1 MKADAATRRRRLRTP
16 AVWLVLAALAA
27 GAAVFDHFGP
37 REAHDDGHGHGAGPR
52 FLVSAPIGSL
62 AAAEIVFDGVLW
74 RFERDG
80 SGAWRHG
87 EARDADASARIAAA
101 FDVLGRAQTVRELPE
116 AGDPDLYGVSDPF
129 LSLALWTRDAE
140 APARYLFG
148 DMAPDGLN
156 RYVLTAPRAER
167 DSEHGS
173 EHGSERDPEHEA
185 ERHSDHESEHDPDH
199 EAERHPDHGAEH
211 GPEMATVPEYH
222 TDNLVGLV
230 RSFDPR

>member
-1 MKADAATRRRRLRTP
+1 MKAGAATRRRRLRTP

-27 GAAVFDHFGP
+27 GAAVFDHVGP
-37 REAHDDGHGHGAGPR
+37 REAHDNGHGHGHGAGPR
-52 FLVSAPIGSL
+52 LLVSAPIGSL
-62 AAAEIVFDGVLW
+62 AAAEIVFDGALW

-80 SGAWRHG
+80 SGAWSYG

-156 RYVLTAPRAER
+156 RYVLAAPPV
-167 DSEHGS
+167 EH
-173 EHGSERDPEHEA
+173 D
-185 ERHSDHESEHDPDH
+185 SEHDPDH
-199 EAERHPDHGAEH
+199 EAEHDPEHESEHESEH

-230 RSFDPR
+230 RSFGPR

>member
-1 MKADAATRRRRLRTP
+1 MKADAATRRRRFRTP

-27 GAAVFDHFGP
+27 GAAVFDHFGH

-52 FLVSAPIGSL
+52 LLVSAPIGSL
-62 AAAEIVFDGVLW
+62 AAAEIVFDGALW

-87 EARDADASARIAAA
+87 ETRDADASARIAAA

-129 LSLALWTRDAE
+129 LSLALWTRDADS
-140 APARYLFG
+140 PARYLFG

-156 RYVLTAPRAER
+156 RYVLAAPRAER
-167 DSEHGS
+167 DSEH
-173 EHGSERDPEHEA
+173 DP
-185 ERHSDHESEHDPDH
+185 DHESEHDPDH
-199 EAERHPDHGAEH
+199 ESEHDPDHGAEH
-211 GPEMATVPEYH
+211 DPDHDPDHDAEHAPEMAMVPEYH

>member
-27 GAAVFDHFGP
+27 GAAVFDHFGH
-37 REAHDDGHGHGAGPR
+37 REAHDDGHGHGHGHGAGPR

-62 AAAEIVFDGVLW
+62 AAAEIVFDGALW

-129 LSLALWTRDAE
+129 LSLALWTRDADS
-140 APARYLFG
+140 PARYLFG

-156 RYVLTAPRAER
+156 RYVLAAPRVER
-167 DSEHGS
+167 DSEH
-173 EHGSERDPEHEA
+173 DPEHEA

-199 EAERHPDHGAEH
+199 GAEH
-211 GPEMATVPEYH
+211 RPEMVTVPEYH

-230 RSFDPR
+230 RSFGPR

>member
-1 MKADAATRRRRLRTP
+1 MKADAATRRRRFRTP

-27 GAAVFDHFGP
+27 GAAVFDHVGP
-37 REAHDDGHGHGAGPR
+37 REGHDDGHGHGAGPR
-52 FLVSAPIGSL
+52 LLVSAPIGSL
-62 AAAEIVFDGVLW
+62 AAAEIVFDGALW

-87 EARDADASARIAAA
+87 ETRDADASARIAAA

-129 LSLALWTRDAE
+129 LSLALWTRDAD

-148 DMAPDGLN
+148 DMAPDGLS
-156 RYVLTAPRAER
+156 RYVLAAPRGEH
-167 DSEHGS
+167 DSEHEAEHDPEHES
-173 EHGSERDPEHEA
+173 EHHPEHEA
-185 ERHSDHESEHDPDH
+185 EHHPEHDSEH
-199 EAERHPDHGAEH
+199 A
-211 GPEMATVPEYH
+211 PEIMTVPEYH
-222 TDNLVGLV
+222 TANLVGLV